1 MSTDAS
7 KKPSFHIGLAMA
19 GAVSAGAYSAGVFDF
34 LIEALSEWQKA
45 KERGEDVPKHDVFIS
60 TISGTSAGGIVGAL
74 GVASLA
80 GGVRPTEQPAVNPRQ
95 QWPVKRVLPELYD
108 AWVKKTKLFDGR
120 DAKQGGHDQ
129 SLLDPSDLRQS
140 KDLPLSLLNSDA
152 LTAIARESLRAIRPT
167 GERYAFLSNPTHLF
181 LTRTNLDGVPYPI
194 MFEGSEFWM
203 NLHEDRAHFAVANLG
218 TRDFPEEECRWL
230 KTWDDAGLPIDFKDC
245 GDHGEHGG
253 PLGDVLESYAQAAL
267 TTSAFPFGFQARE
280 ISVRAEDIR
289 RRALPFDA
297 GTYPEMLRQ
306 LQLEP
311 EAPGA
316 PSSFICIDGGALNN
330 EPFELARWTI
340 RNLDETQNSRDPKSA
355 NRAVILIAPFPPAPP
370 AKLGKKDLDKASK
383 SRKEDLALLFVAR
396 SLIPALV
403 DQARFKSSDL
413 IAAADPKIYSRHL
426 ISPSRGKPKPTSPDE
441 AAQPDL
447 ACGLLYAFGG
457 FLDEQFREHDFQLG
471 RRNCQKFLRD
481 HFRLHPQNPIFGEPA
496 SAESAPHARRP
507 IIPLVGTAAV
517 EVQPPPW
524 PAIPE
529 RALADLRAALRGR
542 LNPLVARFVGH
553 FFRMAPL
560 MRLAIQ
566 IYWWRRRHTLI
577 GRFMD
582 LVEERLDDTNQID
595 RTRPPGFWMRLKTW
609 LGLGGKSAK
618 SESGKSE
625 RAKSESAKSKAAADQ
640 PQPVPDQ
647 RAT

>member
-1 MSTDAS
+1 M
-7 KKPSFHIGLAMA
+7 
-19 GAVSAGAYSAGVFDF
+19 
-34 LIEALSEWQKA
+34 
-45 KERGEDVPKHDVFIS
+45 
-60 TISGTSAGGIVGAL
+60 
-74 GVASLA
+74 
-80 GGVRPTEQPAVNPRQ
+80 
-95 QWPVKRVLPELYD
+95 LPELYD

-120 DAKQGGHDQ
+120 DAAKLGGHSQ
-129 SLLDPSDLRQS
+129 SLLDPSDLHQS

-152 LTAIARESLRAIRPT
+152 LTAIARDSLRAIRPT

-218 TRDFPEEECRWL
+218 TRDFPEQECRWL

-245 GDHGEHGG
+245 GGQGEHGG
-253 PLGDVLESYAQAAL
+253 PLGEVLESYAQAAL

-280 ISVRAEDIR
+280 ISVRAADIR
-289 RRALPFDA
+289 RRALPFEA

-306 LQLEP
+306 LPMEQ
-311 EAPGA
+311 GA
-316 PSSFICIDGGALNN
+316 QSDLSSFICIDGGALNN

-340 RNLDETQNSRDPKSA
+340 RNLDETQNSRDPKTA

-370 AKLGKKDLDKASK
+370 AKLGKKDSDKGSK
-383 SRKEDLALLFVAR
+383 SRKDDLALLFVAR

-481 HFRLHPQNPIFGEPA
+481 HFRLHPQNPVFGEPA
-496 SAESAPHARRP
+496 SAESEPHARRP
-507 IIPLVGTAAV
+507 IIPLVGTAAI
-517 EVQPPPW
+517 EVQPAPW

-529 RALADLRAALRGR
+529 QALADLRAALRGR

-582 LVEERLDDTNQID
+582 LVEERLDDTDQID
-595 RTRPPGFWMRLKTW
+595 RTRPPSFWARLKTW
-609 LGLGGKSAK
+609 LGLGGKSAE
-618 SESGKSE
+618 SES
-625 RAKSESAKSKAAADQ
+625 AESDGAKSKAAADQ
-640 PQPVPDQ
+640 PVPDQ

>member
-34 LIEALSEWQKA
+34 LTEALNEWQKA
-45 KERGEDVPKHDVFIS
+45 KERGENVPKHDVFIS
-60 TISGTSAGGIVGAL
+60 AISGTSAGGIVGAL

-80 GGVRPTEQPAVNPRQ
+80 GGVRPTEQPSVNPAQ

-108 AWVKKTKLFDGR
+108 AWVKKTKLFDSR
-120 DAKQGGHDQ
+120 DAAKKAARQGDHSQ
-129 SLLDPSDLRQS
+129 SLLDTSDLMHTS
-140 KDLPLSLLNSDA
+140 DLPISLLNSDA
-152 LTAIARESLRAIRPT
+152 LTAVARDSLRAIHPT

-181 LTRTNLDGVPYPI
+181 LTRTNLDGVPYPL

-218 TRDFPEEECRWL
+218 KCDFPEQECRWL
-230 KTWDDAGLPIDFKDC
+230 KTWDDAGLRIDFKDC

-253 PLGDVLESYAQAAL
+253 PLSEVLESYAQAAL

-280 ISVRAEDIR
+280 ISVQAGDIR
-289 RRALPFDA
+289 RRALPFEA

-306 LQLEP
+306 LELEP
-311 EAPGA
+311 GA
-316 PSSFICIDGGALNN
+316 QGTPTNFVCIDGGALNN

-340 RNLDETQNSRDPKSA
+340 RNLDETQNSRDPKTA

-370 AKLGKKDLDKASK
+370 AKLSKKDSDKGPL
-383 SRKEDLALLFVAR
+383 SRKDDLALLFVAR

-413 IAAADPKIYSRHL
+413 IAAADPKIYSRYL

-441 AAQPDL
+441 AAPPDL

-481 HFRLHPQNPIFGEPA
+481 HFYLHPENPIFGERV
-496 SAESAPHARRP
+496 ESAPGTRRP

-517 EVQPPPW
+517 EIQPAPW

-542 LNPLVARFVGH
+542 LNPLVARFVAH
-553 FFRMAPL
+553 FFRMAPI

-577 GRFMD
+577 ARLMD
-582 LVEERLDDTNQID
+582 AVEERLDDTDQID
-595 RTRPPGFWMRLKTW
+595 RTRPPGFWTRLKTW
-609 LGLGGKSAK
+609 LGLGGKSA
-618 SESGKSE
+618 E
-625 RAKSESAKSKAAADQ
+625 SKAAAQ
-640 PQPVPDQ
+640 QREPVPDQ
-647 RAT
+647 QVT

>member
-7 KKPSFHIGLAMA
+7 KKPSFQIGLAMA

-34 LIEALSEWQKA
+34 LIEALNEWQKA
-45 KERGEDVPKHDVFIS
+45 KERGEDVPKHEVFIS
-60 TISGTSAGGIVGAL
+60 AISGTSAGGIVGAL
-74 GVASLA
+74 GLASLA
-80 GGVRPTEQPAVNPRQ
+80 GGVRSVEQRSVNPAQ

-108 AWVKKTKLFDGR
+108 AWVKKTKLFDSR
-120 DAKQGGHDQ
+120 DAAESGGSNQ

-140 KDLPLSLLNSDA
+140 KDLPVSLLNSDA
-152 LTAIARESLRAIRPT
+152 LTGIARDSLRAIRPT

-218 TRDFPEEECRWL
+218 KHDFPEQECRWL
-230 KTWDDAGLPIDFKDC
+230 KTWDDAGLPIDFNNC
-245 GDHGEHGG
+245 GERGEHGG
-253 PLGDVLESYAQAAL
+253 PLGEVLESYAQAAL

-280 ISVRAEDIR
+280 ISVPAADIR
-289 RRALPFDA
+289 RRALPFEA

-306 LQLEP
+306 LELEP
-311 EAPGA
+311 GVQSA

-340 RNLDETQNSRDPKSA
+340 RNLDETQNSRDPKTA
-355 NRAVILIAPFPPAPP
+355 NRAVILIAPFPPEPP
-370 AKLGKKDLDKASK
+370 AALLGKKDPDKGPNPEKGPNEKGPK

-413 IAAADPKIYSRHL
+413 IAAADPKIYSRYL
-426 ISPSRGKPKPTSPDE
+426 VSPSRGQPKPASPNE
-441 AAQPDL
+441 RAQPDL

-481 HFRLHPQNPIFGEPA
+481 HFRLHPQNPVFGEPG
-496 SAESAPHARRP
+496 STENAPSARR
-507 IIPLVGTAAV
+507 
-517 EVQPPPW
+517 
-524 PAIPE
+524 
-529 RALADLRAALRGR
+529 
-542 LNPLVARFVGH
+542 
-553 FFRMAPL
+553 
-560 MRLAIQ
+560 
-566 IYWWRRRHTLI
+566 
-577 GRFMD
+577 
-582 LVEERLDDTNQID
+582 
-595 RTRPPGFWMRLKTW
+595 
-609 LGLGGKSAK
+609 
-618 SESGKSE
+618 
-625 RAKSESAKSKAAADQ
+625 
-640 PQPVPDQ
+640 
-647 RAT
+647 

>member
-1 MSTDAS
+1 MSTDPH
-7 KKPSFHIGLAMA
+7 KPSFHIGLAMA

-34 LIEALSEWQKA
+34 LVEALNEWQKA
-45 KERGEDVPKHDVFIS
+45 KERGENVPKHDVFIS
-60 TISGTSAGGIVGAL
+60 AISGTSAGGIVGAL
-74 GVASLA
+74 GLASLA
-80 GGVRPTEQPAVNPRQ
+80 GGVRSIEQPSVNPRQ

-108 AWVKKTKLFDGR
+108 AWVTKTKLFERR
-120 DAKQGGHDQ
+120 DAAKKDSRNQ
-129 SLLDPSDLRQS
+129 SLLDTSDLQQS
-140 KDLPLSLLNSDA
+140 KDLPLSLLNSEA
-152 LTAIARESLRAIRPT
+152 LTAIARDSLRAIHPT
-167 GERYAFLSNPTHLF
+167 GERYTFLSNPTHLF

-194 MFEGSEFWM
+194 MFEGNPFWM

-218 TRDFPEEECRWL
+218 TRDFPEQECRWL
-230 KTWDDAGLPIDFKDC
+230 KTWDDAGLRIDFNDS
-245 GDHGEHGG
+245 GDHGPPGG
-253 PLGDVLESYAQAAL
+253 PLGEALESYAQAAL

-297 GTYPEMLRQ
+297 GTYPETLRQ

-311 EAPGA
+311 GA
-316 PSSFICIDGGALNN
+316 QSTPRSFICIDGGALNN

-340 RNLDETQNSRDPKSA
+340 RNLDETQNSRDPKTA

-370 AKLGKKDLDKASK
+370 AKLSKKDSDKGPL
-383 SRKEDLALLFVAR
+383 SRKDDLALLFVAR

-413 IAAADPKIYSRHL
+413 IAAADPKIYSRYL

-441 AAQPDL
+441 AEAAPPDL

-481 HFRLHPQNPIFGEPA
+481 HFYLHPQNPIFREAG
-496 SAESAPHARRP
+496 SAESASGTRRP

-517 EVQPPPW
+517 EVQPAPW

-542 LNPLVARFVGH
+542 LNPLVARFVAH
-553 FFRMAPL
+553 FFRMAPI

-577 GRFMD
+577 ARLMD
-582 LVEERLDDTNQID
+582 AVEERLDDTDQID
-595 RTRPPGFWMRLKTW
+595 RTRPPGFWTRLKTW
-609 LGLGGKSAK
+609 LGLGGKRP
-618 SESGKSE
+618 E
-625 RAKSESAKSKAAADQ
+625 SKAAAAQHD
-640 PQPVPDQ
+640 PVPDQ
-647 RAT
+647 HVT

>member
-7 KKPSFHIGLAMA
+7 KKPSFQIGLAMA

-34 LIEALSEWQKA
+34 LIEALNEWQKA

-60 TISGTSAGGIVGAL
+60 AISGTSAGGIVGAL
-74 GVASLA
+74 GLASLA
-80 GGVRPTEQPAVNPRQ
+80 GGVRSVEQRSVNPAQ

-120 DAKQGGHDQ
+120 DDAKKAAEQGGHNQ
-129 SLLDPSDLRQS
+129 SLLDPSDLHQS

-218 TRDFPEEECRWL
+218 TRDFPEAECRWL
-230 KTWDDAGLPIDFKDC
+230 KTWDDAGLPIDFKNC

-280 ISVRAEDIR
+280 ISVQAADIR

-311 EAPGA
+311 GAPGA

-370 AKLGKKDLDKASK
+370 AKLGKKDADKVSK
-383 SRKEDLALLFVAR
+383 SRKDDLALLFVAR

-413 IAAADPKIYSRHL
+413 IAAADPKVYSRFL
-426 ISPSRGKPKPTSPDE
+426 ISSARQKPQPASPDKIPE
-441 AAQPDL
+441 PDL

-471 RRNCQKFLRD
+471 RRNCQKFLKD
-481 HFRLHPQNPIFGEPA
+481 HFRLHPDNPVFGRPQSSG
-496 SAESAPHARRP
+496 SAEDARLP

-517 EVQPPPW
+517 EVKQAPW
-524 PAIPE
+524 PTITE
-529 RALADLRAALRGR
+529 ETLADLRTALERRLDPLVSRFTSHVLGAAL
-542 LNPLVARFVGH
+542 
-553 FFRMAPL
+553 L
-560 MRLAIQ
+560 MRLAV
-566 IYWWRRRHTLI
+566 YVYWRRRRHSLI
-577 GRFMD
+577 TRLMM
-582 LVEERLDDTNQID
+582 LVEATLDDSRQIERL
-595 RTRPPGFWMRLKTW
+595 RRPGFFTRLKGW
-609 LGLGGKSAK
+609 FGLGRK
-618 SESGKSE
+618 
-625 RAKSESAKSKAAADQ
+625 
-640 PQPVPDQ
+640 
-647 RAT
+647 